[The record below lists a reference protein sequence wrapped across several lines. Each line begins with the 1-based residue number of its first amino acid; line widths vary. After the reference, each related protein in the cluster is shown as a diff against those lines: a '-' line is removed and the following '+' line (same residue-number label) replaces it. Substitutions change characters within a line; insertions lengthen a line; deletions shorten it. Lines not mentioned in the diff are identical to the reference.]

1 MLRNKFIATPEQLA
15 AKPDLRELLDKVD
28 NVYQEYLA
36 NHPEEKS
43 EDVGLLIAGKVAKG
57 WIPDLKNFLVP
68 VKTPRGR
75 SPWNQLVSKRF
86 KGGQKMS
93 QGDMAQIRQEY
104 KELKSGQTPGFDELV
119 QTAQVSNIRA
129 STLSHDAD
137 REIFLRHLSKVK
149 ALFGY
154 LKRECNAHI
163 AMVYSNDRAGHFDDF
178 GFYANSSIGKLLKE
192 RINSGLDNSG
202 LNKKRVQSI
211 FYKMVVRK
219 GQNPDDLIPGIHRFR
234 KASSP
239 FFEDIE
245 VSDGCKGKTKKRGV
259 LEEYIKKSVKALL
272 ECHYN
277 KKLPPVNWL
286 EFIDPNRAQYLE
298 PWPRVEGDLVGGRHK
313 LQKLPLP
320 DLKELAISLFKGQI
334 RVVGRSRLP
343 LEQQ

>member
-137 REIFLRHLSKVK
+137 REIFLRHLSKAK
-149 ALFGY
+149 SLFGY

-163 AMVYSNDRAGHFDDF
+163 AMVYATDRAGHFDDF
-178 GFYANSSIGKLLKE
+178 GFYANSSIGKLLEE

-202 LNKKRVQSI
+202 LNKERVQSI

-219 GQNPDDLIPGIHRFR
+219 GQNPDDLIPEVEVDNGPVDLAAIALEKLQVR
-234 KASSP
+234 S
-239 FFEDIE
+239 FEDIE

-259 LEEYIKKSVKALL
+259 LEEYIKKSV
-272 ECHYN
+272 ES
-277 KKLPPVNWL
+277 PVG
-286 EFIDPNRAQYLE
+286 AQYLE

-320 DLKELAISLFKGQI
+320 DLKDLAISLFKGQI
-334 RVVGRSRLP
+334 RVVDRSRLP

>member
-1 MLRNKFIATPEQLA
+1 MLRNRFTATPEQLA

-36 NHPEEKS
+36 NHLEEKS
-43 EDVGLLIAGKVAKG
+43 KDVGLLIAGKVAKG
-57 WIPDLKNFLVP
+57 WIPTLKTLFAP

-93 QGDMAQIRQEY
+93 QGDMAQLSQEY

-129 STLSHDAD
+129 STSDHNAD
-137 REIFLRHLSKVK
+137 RETFHRHMAKVK
-149 ALFGY
+149 SLFEY
-154 LKRECNAHI
+154 LKRDCNAHI
-163 AMVYSNDRAGHFDDF
+163 AMVYATDRAGQFDDF
-178 GFYANSSIGKLLKE
+178 GFYANSSKGKLLE
-192 RINSGLDNSG
+192 EEVNTGLGDQH
-202 LNKKRVQSI
+202 VEAV

-219 GQNPDDLIPGIHRFR
+219 GLNPDDLVPEVEVDNDPVDLAAIALEKLQVR
-234 KASSP
+234 S
-239 FFEDIE
+239 FEDIE

-277 KKLPPVNWL
+277 KKLPQVNWL

-298 PWPRVEGDLVGGRHK
+298 P
-313 LQKLPLP
+313 
-320 DLKELAISLFKGQI
+320 
-334 RVVGRSRLP
+334 
-343 LEQQ
+343 